1 MTPTTTIYEDGLT
14 PTKIVKQIKMTKKI
28 KILTRMKARILM
40 GIWLREK
47 MKTIRRNSPMIN
59 LMMSIYLLKG
69 ISIVRIKLMVN
80 KGPMIRNKTRRKTS
94 KMIKIVRRIL
104 KEKRTK

>member
-1 MTPTTTIYEDGLT
+1 
-14 PTKIVKQIKMTKKI
+14 
-28 KILTRMKARILM
+28 
-40 GIWLREK
+40 
-47 MKTIRRNSPMIN
+47 MIN

-69 ISIVRIKLMVN
+69 IRIIRIRLMVN

-94 KMIKIVRRIL
+94 KMIKIVRTIL